1 MNAEALDAIV
11 ADARATGAAALAD
24 SLAAPVA
31 EYNALLSVVARSQA
45 ALVAQVESLR
55 LELAAATAKAPH
67 AGVPGGTAAAG
78 AAPMDAATQ
87 RINALRDRLARLAG
101 GLQALTARMAAL
113 QGAVTV
119 YEQQHRPTPPPL
131 AGAAGGSDAAPSSG
145 GGSGGG
151 ASG

>member
-45 ALVAQVESLR
+45 ALVAQVEALR

-101 GLQALTARMAAL
+101 GLQALTGRMAAL

-119 YEQQHRPTPPPL
+119 YEQQHRPTL
-131 AGAAGGSDAAPSSG
+131 AAEEVGSAADADAAASGSNSS
-145 GGSGGG
+145 GG